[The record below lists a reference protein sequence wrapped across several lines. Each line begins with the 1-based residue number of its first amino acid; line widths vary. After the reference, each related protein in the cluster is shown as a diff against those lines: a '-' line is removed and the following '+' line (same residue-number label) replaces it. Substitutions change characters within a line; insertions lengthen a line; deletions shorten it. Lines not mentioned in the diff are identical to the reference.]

1 MVMLPARERLLTVGP
16 CGQFSKGDAMTRGF
30 WFWLL
35 MILWVLSVFFGTRL
49 FPEYALYASTGL
61 LLVLFALLG
70 WQVFGPPIK
79 G

>member
-1 MVMLPARERLLTVGP
+1 MSRGLL
-16 CGQFSKGDAMTRGF
+16 F
-30 WFWLL
+30 WIL
-35 MILWVLSVFFGTRL
+35 MILWAISVLFGVRI
-49 FPEYALYASTGL
+49 FGEYALYASTGL

>member
-1 MVMLPARERLLTVGP
+1 MTKGLL
-16 CGQFSKGDAMTRGF
+16 F
-30 WFWLL
+30 WIL
-35 MILWVLSVFFGTRL
+35 MILWALSVFLGVSLFGANAI
-49 FPEYALYASTGL
+49 YVSTGL